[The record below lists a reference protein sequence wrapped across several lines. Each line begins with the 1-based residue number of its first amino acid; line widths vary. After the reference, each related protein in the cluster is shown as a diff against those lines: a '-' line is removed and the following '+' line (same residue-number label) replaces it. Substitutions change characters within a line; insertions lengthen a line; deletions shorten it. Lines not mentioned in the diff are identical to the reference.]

1 MEKAYGYC
9 MAYSAVTDT
18 IVQVTASEY
27 SAKANAMFNY
37 TLIPQHFDLTL
48 FIST

>member
-37 TLIPQHFDLTL
+37 K
-48 FIST
+48 FIEKEKMPFCRAPI